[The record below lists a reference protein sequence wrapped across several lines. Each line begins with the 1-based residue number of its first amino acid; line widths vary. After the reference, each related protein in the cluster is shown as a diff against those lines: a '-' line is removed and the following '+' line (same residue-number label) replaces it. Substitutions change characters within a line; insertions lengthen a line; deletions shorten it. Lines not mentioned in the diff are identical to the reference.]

1 MTELRTKGLTH
12 KEIALLLKMVEN
24 DRVEPTEMTSEKA
37 ILFMEEHEAARAMPD
52 TRLWDKLEE
61 TKHLPRDER
70 IRLMTELIEQIR
82 KERSGKVLQTM
93 RENLWGLQRED
104 LEKLKLEL
112 DERLTYLDESTDEHI
127 SPTQTDDELR
137 DNERLPNSKEIFES
151 LFSDLYENK
160 VIYHERV
167 TMLCEVIRYE
177 VTEEDFEV
185 WLNWIKPL
193 YLGDFHP
200 EYLDTHEEI
209 HVGAAFVVGNG
220 DFSLYDGHR
229 IGRAYC
235 PFSLWTE
242 KGLVETVAKMS
253 AEELEANLS
262 NLLWK
267 RK

>member
-1 MTELRTKGLTH
+1 
-12 KEIALLLKMVEN
+12 
-24 DRVEPTEMTSEKA
+24 
-37 ILFMEEHEAARAMPD
+37 MPD
-52 TRLWDKLEE
+52 NRLWEKLEE
-61 TKHLPRDER
+61 TKHLRREER
-70 IRLMTELIEQIR
+70 ISLMTELIEQLR

-112 DERLTYLDESTDEHI
+112 DERLMYLNESRDRTT
-127 SPTQTDDELR
+127 SPPQTDGELK
-137 DNERLPNSKEIFES
+137 DSERLSDSKELFES
-151 LFSDLYENK
+151 LFTDLYENK

-177 VTEEDFEV
+177 VTEEGFDV

-193 YLGDFHP
+193 YLGDFYP

-209 HVGAAFVVGNG
+209 HLGAAFVVGNG

-235 PFSLWTE
+235 PFSLWTD

-253 AEELEANLS
+253 AEELESNLS